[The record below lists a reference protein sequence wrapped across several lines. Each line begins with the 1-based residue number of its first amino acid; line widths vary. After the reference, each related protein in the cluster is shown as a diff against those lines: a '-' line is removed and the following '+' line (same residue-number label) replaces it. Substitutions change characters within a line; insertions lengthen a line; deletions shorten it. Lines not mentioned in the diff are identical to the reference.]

1 MEHTLRIKVR
11 GYHCDFYG
19 HVNNA
24 RYLEFLEEA
33 RWSYLETGLDLQ
45 EWKRRGLGFVVTAVT
60 IRYLRP
66 AGLNTVLEVRSQMAA
81 VGERRGV
88 INQEV
93 ADTADGKLVAA
104 AEVTFAVVDLTT
116 GRGVPLSGEIAEIL
130 EHGLAG
136 PPAGG
141 PGDDGEES

>member
-33 RWSYLETGLDLQ
+33 RWSFLETGLDLQ
-45 EWKRRGLGFVVTAVT
+45 AWKQKGLGFVVTAVN

-66 AGLNTVLEVRSQMAA
+66 AGLNAVLEIRSRMGSL
-81 VGERRGV
+81 GERRGV

-93 ADTADGKLVAA
+93 FNVADETRVAS
-104 AEVTFAVVDLTT
+104 AEVTFAVVNLES
-116 GRGVPLSGEIAEIL
+116 GRGVPLDGEVGEI
-130 EHGLAG
+130 LAG
-136 PPAGG
+136 SLTG
-141 PGDDGEES
+141 PDGDDHSAGKATK